1 MNRIELLQSVL
12 RSSLHL
18 KKGERFAVITDTN
31 KLDIG
36 RDFHCAAE
44 ALGAHSTLV
53 CIEPMQVSGE
63 EPPQIVCDALMPHQC
78 PSAGLGQRMPGGH
91 HARHH

>member
-44 ALGAHSTLV
+44 ALGAHST
-53 CIEPMQVSGE
+53 
-63 EPPQIVCDALMPHQC
+63 
-78 PSAGLGQRMPGGH
+78 AGLHRVYAGVRGR
-91 HARHH
+91 ASSDRL

>member
-53 CIEPMQVSGE
+53 CI
-63 EPPQIVCDALMPHQC
+63 
-78 PSAGLGQRMPGGH
+78 
-91 HARHH
+91 